1 MASGVTSKSFMWGLM
16 GLLILGLGGFGV
28 SNLSGNIRS
37 VGSVGDVDIAVDDYA
52 RALQED
58 IRAVEAQTGQSLT
71 FDQVEAFG
79 IDGNVMGRLIGQAAL
94 DNEAQKIG
102 LSIGDENLSK
112 QIFEIDAFQG
122 PNGFDRESYKFA
134 LDQAGFTEAKFEES
148 LRADSVRSI
157 LQTAVISGA
166 SMPSSYS
173 ETLVAYA
180 AERRNFTW
188 ARLSADDLTS
198 ALPEP
203 TEDELAAYHAAN
215 AADFT
220 TPAMKRITYAWLSP
234 DDLVADIPVEEDR
247 IVALY
252 ESRGEEFNV
261 PERRLVERLVYPDA
275 ATAEAAKLALE
286 NGDKDFETLVAD
298 RGLELQDIDM
308 GDVSKA
314 DLDAAGGAVFNAE
327 VNDVV
332 GPFDTGLGPA
342 LFRVNGVL
350 PGQTRSLDDVRDEL
364 HAELAADAARR
375 KIETVAETVDD
386 LLAGGATLEELQ
398 SETGM
403 TIASIDWHQDATD
416 PIAAY
421 EAFQEAAAKVQDGDY
436 PEVIYLE
443 DGGIVALRLEQE
455 IPAELQDLATVRD
468 AVIAGWEVDATTKAL
483 AAQAQALIEKLVA
496 GEDMAAL
503 GLSAQVETDITRDQF
518 IPDTGEG
525 FLETVFGM
533 EPGDLSVISA
543 ADSVAIVRLDKVQGP
558 DNANPE
564 IGSFRDMLTQQ
575 AEAGITQDLYAA
587 YARAI
592 QNEAGIALDQ
602 TAINAVHA
610 NFR

>member
-261 PERRLVERLVYPDA
+261 PERRLVERLVYPDTA
-275 ATAEAAKLALE
+275 AAEAAKLALE